1 MATQLWLLDKFEEMT
16 NSNPPWAAGPG
27 ELLGHGLKLLQKD
40 SDTNRRIAMICV
52 DNSVELML
60 KTFLG
65 LPHRITGIKITRKE
79 YAEISESYPNLLD
92 AIENHAAEKIKGI
105 DLGEIEWYHRLRNE
119 LYHEGNGLTVERNNV
134 EVYAEIANI
143 LFLNLFGF
151 KLIEEKDN
159 SSELLG
165 RFMSSWIM
173 FQRTAKDMSFI
184 LDDDEKI
191 RMPVDAIRFLY
202 KQKIISRSEM
212 KKLDLIRGTR
222 NEVIH
227 GVQLHDE
234 VITEQ
239 LIIDLEEITAEIK
252 SRTLE

>member
-1 MATQLWLLDKFEEMT
+1 MT